1 MEVVNVKLFQLSN
14 EVSGKGQ
21 AAIVRDK
28 QTGKRL
34 NLEEEAAKNREQQK
48 KQQEMDEKYAKWGKG

>member
-1 MEVVNVKLFQLSN
+1 MEVINVKLFQLSN

-28 QTGKRL
+28 QTGRKR
-34 NLEEEAAKNREQQK
+34 NLEEEAVKNREQQK
-48 KQQEMDEKYAKWGKG
+48 KQQEMEEKYAKWGKG

>member
-1 MEVVNVKLFQLSN
+1 MSQLTN

-21 AAIVRDK
+21 ATIVRDK
-28 QTGKRL
+28 QTGRKR
-34 NLEEEAAKNREQQK
+34 NLEEETAKNLEQQR